1 MTALPIRS
9 SIPFDQI
16 NSAMLARY
24 PDILFDWFP
33 AGKMHGKEFTIGNL
47 DGTPGDSLSIN
58 TRTGVWAEF
67 HPGGPRGPDPISL
80 YAALYHG
87 GSRVPAA
94 RELGAQ
100 LGLIEAG
107 NVVPIQPTAVL
118 KAMPETRAVPK
129 EEWTAIVPPP
139 GDAEAPK
146 LSGWDHVA
154 TYYSEDGELLR
165 YVVRREAKGDRKKL
179 CLPLTYG
186 TLKKSADDKPV
197 TGWHYKHA
205 PEPRHLFG
213 LDRAAAQPHA
223 DVWVLFGEK
232 KAAAF
237 QAMFP
242 DIAVVTWTGGDHAV
256 DMTDWTPLS
265 RRNVVIWR
273 DADQSG
279 ADAESNICSIL
290 RELCCEISTIDVSN
304 MPENWDAGDAIAEG
318 WTAEQVMGW
327 ATARLTMIFQPAEA
341 EQAPDVDASEDEG
354 DQQKQNQN
362 PNWYTLCQASSK
374 GTPLG
379 NHANI
384 MLALREDPAWA
395 DIVRYDEMARVIML
409 MKPLPKTPAKK
420 ANGKFKPRP
429 WQDNDATVAQE
440 WFQLAGLTSAAREA
454 IYYAIE
460 ARARENASHP
470 VQNYLNGLSWDGVPR
485 IGSWL
490 AKYIGTEDTA
500 YTQAIGR
507 LFLISSVARILDPG
521 CKVDYM
527 LILEGEQGES
537 KSTACKVLGGE
548 WFSDNMPHDVSSKDA
563 SQHLRGKWFIEV
575 AEMHAMSKSE
585 TTALKAF
592 LTRTVE
598 VYRPSY
604 GRAEVYEPR
613 QCVFIGTT
621 NRDDYLDD
629 ETGARRFWP
638 VRVGSI
644 DIDGLKQDREQ
655 LFAEAVH
662 CYHAGE
668 QWYPSRDFEAE
679 FIRPQQEARYNV
691 DAWDEPIMKWLNTQ
705 SPVTLSNGFTV
716 VRATPM
722 EIATLALGLD
732 VGRVDKAATNR
743 IRKVLSSNGWH
754 KDGPRDNAGNRPWYP
769 GSFPRQKK

>member
-1 MTALPIRS
+1 MDVIPAPNIVKPPATNSDVGNHIEVVARELLGAPNRHLSTNTELRFGTHGSVSVEIRGDKLGTWYDHEAKVGGGVLDLLR
-9 SIPFDQI
+9 IKGGLTNGAAAEWLRNRGIDFGQPAQV
-16 NSAMLARY
+16 A
-24 PDILFDWFP
+24 P
-33 AGKMHGKEFTIGNL
+33 AGKWKFIADYHYEDEHGETKFRVIRWLKPDNTKSFSQERANGAGWVKGRGAMNGVTLLPYHLTEVLSAVGNQVILIVEGEKDVDNLRKLGFTATCNPGGAGKWPAHFDQYFRGADVVVLADNDQAGRDHAQLVASSL
-47 DGTPGDSLSIN
+47 DGFANTICLLNMPMGTPEKGDISWWIEQGTTADQIRAMLDA
-58 TRTGVWAEF
+58 AEPF
-67 HPGGPRGPDPISL
+67 
-80 YAALYHG
+80 
-87 GSRVPAA
+87 
-94 RELGAQ
+94 
-100 LGLIEAG
+100 GL
-107 NVVPIQPTAVL
+107 
-118 KAMPETRAVPK
+118 
-129 EEWTAIVPPP
+129 
-139 GDAEAPK
+139 GDAWEAP
-146 LSGWDHVA
+146 G
-154 TYYSEDGELLR
+154 
-165 YVVRREAKGDRKKL
+165 
-179 CLPLTYG
+179 P
-186 TLKKSADDKPV
+186 
-197 TGWHYKHA
+197 
-205 PEPRHLFG
+205 
-213 LDRAAAQPHA
+213 
-223 DVWVLFGEK
+223 
-232 KAAAF
+232 
-237 QAMFP
+237 
-242 DIAVVTWTGGDHAV
+242 
-256 DMTDWTPLS
+256 
-265 RRNVVIWR
+265 
-273 DADQSG
+273 
-279 ADAESNICSIL
+279 
-290 RELCCEISTIDVSN
+290 
-304 MPENWDAGDAIAEG
+304 
-318 WTAEQVMGW
+318 AEQ
-327 ATARLTMIFQPAEA
+327 E
-341 EQAPDVDASEDEG
+341 PDTNP
-354 DQQKQNQN
+354 KQNQN
-362 PNWYTLCQASSK
+362 PNWYSLCQVSSK

-395 DIVRYDEMARVIML
+395 DIVCYDEMARVIML
-409 MKPLPKTPAKK
+409 MKPLPKIPAQK

-470 VQNYLNGLSWDGVPR
+470 VQNYLNGLFWDGVPR
-485 IGSWL
+485 LNSWL
-490 AKYIGTEDTA
+490 PNYIGTEDTA

-527 LILEGEQGES
+527 LILEGDQGES

-644 DIDGLKQDREQ
+644 DIDGLKRDRDQ

-691 DAWDEPIMKWLNTQ
+691 DAWDEPIMKWLNTEK
-705 SPVTLSNGFTV
+705 PVTLSNGATT
-716 VRATPM
+716 VRATAM

-754 KDGPRDNAGNRPWYP
+754 KDGPRNNAGNRPWYP